1 MNESQ
6 SLTRIF
12 QPFLSFVSGGIQV
25 WSIENMGLLLAQIS
39 SWEVQ
44 YQEARELWNSTSGL
58 WNIPKDGW
66 RIEVH

>member
-1 MNESQ
+1 M
-6 SLTRIF
+6 RIF

-25 WSIENMGLLLAQIS
+25 WSIVGLLLAQIAS

-66 RIEVH
+66 LIEVH